1 VCFKI
6 IPKKKKPAALFA
18 YKVLE
23 RVHSGDGLFSPHYN
37 NGMPW
42 VIGQTRAA
50 GGKPYRNGDKATQGI
65 YVYATLKAARATL
78 KAARATLKAARD
90 VGAHTSWRHAVVRVK
105 VLPQDFLFEGRG
117 ETSPQNPAGKIV
129 RTYKKV
135 TMDKVYPPPLA
146 PGQWTVL
153 SFKLI

>member
-18 YKVLE
+18 YKVLV
-23 RVHSGDGLFSPHYN
+23 RDVGGIVLSSPYYN

-65 YVYATLKAARATL
+65 YVYATLKAAR
-78 KAARATLKAARD
+78 D

-117 ETSPQNPAGKIV
+117 ETSTQSPAGKIV

-135 TMDKVYPPPLA
+135 TMDKVYPP
-146 PGQWTVL
+146 
-153 SFKLI
+153 